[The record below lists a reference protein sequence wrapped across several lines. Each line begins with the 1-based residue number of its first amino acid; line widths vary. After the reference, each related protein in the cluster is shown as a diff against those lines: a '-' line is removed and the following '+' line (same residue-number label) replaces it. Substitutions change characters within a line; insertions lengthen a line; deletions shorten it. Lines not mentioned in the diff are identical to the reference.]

1 MAEYQCINCGNI
13 RSFDLKNTSGAPRGY
28 CSCPVCGY
36 RMFLLPYDRTKVLT
50 DQIKAFLC
58 HYLTNRMSGSDP
70 QYKSCKKKDGC
81 SREPEQEKETEYL
94 PEPEKEEEY
103 VYLHSRPEASEE
115 NAPHRESKDAD
126 AVSRFPDAERIM
138 EYVCKAEKTE
148 ELFER
153 LDDSLGKITSYLHTP
168 FAEDYKVTYN
178 SFLDRIKE
186 RDSVLEGAMSDLG
199 IDYRYTAPEL
209 PCAVLSYSE
218 TPDSTVMIGADEALD
233 LIRSLIDKIG
243 AFISDNHIYG
253 IDYREISK
261 ITYSYK
267 KGTDPLEALQKGI
280 DILEAT
286 LKKRFFVD
294 IMSDGS
300 AELKEMFRTVWNG
313 IKLLLSVP
321 VFEKKYVYHVGSK
334 TFVGEEAFCRMLL
347 EIINR
352 RYDAVYNLVSDDGY
366 WRGKDESILFGLY
379 KKILECDADGFL
391 GGIPDAGSALGGG
404 EAEEKLRSLVG
415 LGEVK
420 RNIQR
425 IKAYVQANS
434 DTSHLNLNMCFCG
447 NPGTGKTEV
456 ARIIAG
462 ILCEIGV
469 LENPDVVEVDR
480 SGLVSN
486 YVGETAIKTAKVID
500 EAMGGVLFID
510 EAYSLVTKGGGFD
523 YGHEAIATLIKAM
536 EDHRGEFC
544 VIFAGYRIPMQ
555 EMLASNQGFR
565 SRIQFEIDFPD
576 YTRDELGRIMDIML
590 ARQVYLAE
598 PAVKEKIL
606 DITDAKRR
614 EPGFANA
621 REIRNILDRAI
632 MNQNLRTAGTGD
644 RVIGAVDVD
653 RYVSDSG
660 AAISVV
666 HDGISTKVLT
676 ADEELDALVGLDA
689 VKKTVRKIRAFAKRH
704 RDNRSFGTHMC
715 FCGNPGTGK
724 TEVARLLSR
733 ILYEAGVLPEGKLTE
748 TDAHGLIGK
757 FVGETAVKTEA
768 KINEA
773 MGGVLF
779 IDEAYSLVSAS
790 AGNGAGYGDEAIAVL
805 LKYMEDYRG
814 RFCVIFAGYPAETE
828 RMISSNPGLKSRIQ
842 FRLDFPDY
850 SEAELREIAVR
861 FAGKAGY
868 EMDDSVR
875 DRISGIT
882 EYLRGSPDFANARTV
897 RNILDQV
904 ILNQNLRTEDCP
916 EDNKIILQDVEDY
929 ISEQGIMQKN
939 DPGRRAGFF

>member
-1 MAEYQCINCGNI
+1 MAEYKCINCGNI
-13 RSFDLKNTSGAPRGY
+13 RNFDPKKRSEASRGY

-36 RMFLLPYDRTKVLT
+36 RMFLLPYDRKAVLT
-50 DQIKAFLC
+50 DQIKAFFR
-58 HYLTNRMSGSDP
+58 HYMTDRMSGSDP
-70 QYKSCKKKDGC
+70 EYKSSRKKGGAGQTEDV
-81 SREPEQEKETEYL
+81 EYL
-94 PEPEKEEEY
+94 PEPENEEEY
-103 VYLHSRPEASEE
+103 VYLHSGQGMPEE
-115 NAPHRESKDAD
+115 NAAHRENNAA
-126 AVSRFPDAERIM
+126 AVSRFPDAESIM
-138 EYVCKAEKTE
+138 EYVCKAGKTE

-168 FAEDYKVTYN
+168 FAEDYKVTYK
-178 SFLDRIKE
+178 SFLGRIKE
-186 RDSVLEGAMSDLG
+186 RDNVLEGAMFDLG

-209 PCAVLSYSE
+209 PRAVLSYSE
-218 TPDSTVMIGADEALD
+218 TPDSTVMIGADEMLD
-233 LIRSLIDKIG
+233 LIRNLIDKFK
-243 AFISDNHIYG
+243 AFISGNHIYG
-253 IDYREISK
+253 IDYKEISK
-261 ITYSYK
+261 ISYSYK

-280 DILEAT
+280 NTLEAT

-294 IMSDGS
+294 IMSDGT
-300 AELKEMFRTVWNG
+300 AELKEMFRAVWNG

-321 VFEKKYVYHVGSK
+321 AFEKKYVYHVGNE
-334 TFVGEEAFCRMLL
+334 TVVGEEAFCRMLL

-352 RYDAVYNLVSDDGY
+352 RYDVLYDLISDDVF
-366 WRGKDESILFGLY
+366 WQGKDESTLFGLY
-379 KKILECDADGFL
+379 IKILERDSEGFL
-391 GGIPDAGSALGGG
+391 GGIPDVDSESDAG
-404 EAEEKLRSLVG
+404 EAEKKLRDLVG

-420 RNIQR
+420 RSIQK

-434 DTSHLNLNMCFCG
+434 DTSRLNLNMCFCG

-689 VKKTVRKIRAFAKRH
+689 VKKTVRKIRAFAKRN

-790 AGNGAGYGDEAIAVL
+790 AGNGVSYGDEAIAVL

-875 DRISGIT
+875 DRISGIA

-916 EDNKIILQDVEDY
+916 EDNRIILQDVEDY

>member
-13 RSFDLKNTSGAPRGY
+13 RSFDLKNTSGVPRGY

-36 RMFLLPYDRTKVLT
+36 RMFLLPYDRKKVLT

-58 HYLTNRMSGSDP
+58 HYPTNRMSGSDP

-300 AELKEMFRTVWNG
+300 AELKEMFRAVWNG
-313 IKLLLSVP
+313 IRLLLSVP
-321 VFEKKYVYHVGSK
+321 VFEKKYVYHVGSEI
-334 TFVGEEAFCRMLL
+334 FVGEEAFCRMLL

-379 KKILECDADGFL
+379 KKILERDAEGFL
-391 GGIPDAGSALGGG
+391 GGIPDPGSALGGG
-404 EAEEKLRSLVG
+404 EAEEKLRNLVG

-420 RNIQR
+420 RNIQK
-425 IKAYVQANS
+425 IKAYLQANS
-434 DTSHLNLNMCFCG
+434 DTSRLNLNMCFCG

-486 YVGETAIKTAKVID
+486 YVGETAIKTAEVID

-544 VIFAGYRIPMQ
+544 VIFAGYRIPMK

-590 ARQVYLAE
+590 ARQVYLAD

-666 HDGISTKVLT
+666 HEGISTKVLT

-689 VKKTVRKIRAFAKRH
+689 VKKTVRKIRAFAKRN

-790 AGNGAGYGDEAIAVL
+790 AGNGVSYGDEAIAVL

-850 SEAELREIAVR
+850 SESELREIAVR

-868 EMDDSVR
+868 EMDDSVC

-916 EDNKIILQDVEDY
+916 EDNRIILQDVEDY